1 MSAVRNR
8 GKFYTLLA
16 LFFLFIYFFFLWC
29 SFAFLTRMIYFK
41 YTQKLCTPFLF
52 LIIQDRRPENRVEDT
67 GSISQQ
73 HDNEFLFKAVLVG
86 HIW

>member
-16 LFFLFIYFFFLWC
+16 LFILYLLIFFMVFFCFSNRDDLLQTY
-29 SFAFLTRMIYFK
+29 SKALY
-41 YTQKLCTPFLF
+41 PFLF
-52 LIIQDRRPENRVEDT
+52 LIIEDRRPENRVVDT

-73 HDNEFLFKAVLVG
+73 DDK
-86 HIW
+86 